1 MSALSAI
8 LSVEARQGRRTVTL
22 APVTVD
28 VLRAHWRTQQ
38 EQWLASGRGKV
49 ARETPVFATVDG
61 VIMSPRSISKAW
73 ERMTRRLGIKACF
86 HAIRHH
92 HASCLI
98 ANGIDVVT
106 VSRRLGHGSPAIT
119 LKIYAHLMETD
130 DRAAKVMQ
138 RALTEPAK

>member
-1 MSALSAI
+1 M
-8 LSVEARQGRRTVTL
+8 
-22 APVTVD
+22 
-28 VLRAHWRTQQ
+28 
-38 EQWLASGRGKV
+38 
-49 ARETPVFATVDG
+49 FATVDG
-61 VIMSPRSISKAW
+61 AIMPPRSISKAW

-138 RALTEPAK
+138 RADGASKMSAETSVDMLEQLLKKKRSGANSGGCQSGANFRFCSSLGFAK